1 MMSKLRIAS
10 GLVLFAFVLGHLL
23 TLAFGI
29 VSFGAMD
36 AASDILMGAFAN
48 PVGGPLLMV
57 SFIAHGLLGIWTL
70 FWRNT
75 LLMNWQ
81 DGAQA
86 LLGLATVPL
95 LLPHIMG
102 VVVGP
107 QMTGQ
112 HASFEW
118 VFAVYWI
125 FAPQLGIQQVL
136 ALIVIWIH
144 GCYGLFLWMQV
155 QNWWGRFGAFTY
167 PLVVIV
173 PVASLLGFVEGGK
186 ILLANADDQEFMA
199 PVRETAAAYDQ
210 VGAQLWQIHDQI
222 LLWYGALILVV
233 LAARAIRVR
242 RRLAK
247 VSVTYVDGPTIERK
261 AGLSLLEIG
270 QTRDVANAA
279 LCGGRGRCGSCA
291 VRVIEGAGALSDIG
305 NQEAQTLAKRSAGP
319 TIRLACQAM
328 PTGGAVVVETVYPPA
343 ISPSEYQALLRRGK
357 AEPVESDTAEPEP
370 ALASE
375 GGQ

>member
-10 GLVLFAFVLGHLL
+10 GLMLFAFVLGHLL
-23 TLAFGI
+23 TLAFGMLSI
-29 VSFGAMD
+29 EAMD
-36 AASDILMGAFAN
+36 AASDVFMGAWAN
-48 PVGGPLLMV
+48 PIGGPLLML
-57 SFIAHGLLGIWTL
+57 SFIVHGLLGIWTL

-86 LLGLATVPL
+86 LLGLAIVPM

-107 QMTGQ
+107 QMTGE
-112 HASFEW
+112 HANFKW

-155 QNWWGRFGAFTY
+155 QNWWGRFGSFTY

-186 ILLANADDQEFMA
+186 ILLANADNQEYMA
-199 PVRETAAAYDQ
+199 PVRQTAAAYDQ
-210 VGAQLWQIHDQI
+210 VGALLWQIHDQI

-270 QTRDVANAA
+270 QTRDVAHAA

-291 VRVIEGAGALSDIG
+291 VRVLEGTETLSDIG
-305 NQEAQTLAKRSAGP
+305 SQEGQTLARRSAEP
-319 TIRLACQAM
+319 DVRLACQAM
-328 PTGGAVVVETVYPPA
+328 PTGGAVVVETIYPPA
-343 ISPSEYQALLRRGK
+343 ISPREFQALLRDG
-357 AEPVESDTAEPEP
+357 EPEGVEPEP